1 MVRQGKKTKGIDE
14 WCKGTTKFF
23 IPLSIKMFNESLFNT
38 QGFAVLLLGLR
49 WRKCCLRAAFN
60 VWYNVLVEYAKR
72 EQQTENLLLKGIAYR
87 SERMSTLHKEIQR
100 VKQMDVSRVAAVEL
114 LREMI
119 SKHEARTECR
129 IRDLERT
136 RDELKFRL
144 SGGGGEE
151 EESKSATT
159 RKIEKQNDPEEEKN
173 EMTPPSRPES
183 EAAIELKKRLQLFDS
198 CAKKKIEML
207 ETEIKTLKAALGVV
221 G

>member
-1 MVRQGKKTKGIDE
+1 MY
-14 WCKGTTKFF
+14 
-23 IPLSIKMFNESLFNT
+23 FNTT

-60 VWYNVLVEYAKR
+60 EWYNVLVEYAKR
-72 EQQTENLLLKGIAYR
+72 EQNENLLLKGIVYR

-144 SGGGGEE
+144 SGGGGGGGGEE
-151 EESKSATT
+151 EKSKSVTT
-159 RKIEKQNDPEEEKN
+159 RRIDPEEEKKS
-173 EMTPPSRPES
+173 EITPSSPET

-198 CAKKKIEML
+198 CAKKKIVSL

>member
-1 MVRQGKKTKGIDE
+1 
-14 WCKGTTKFF
+14 
-23 IPLSIKMFNESLFNT
+23 
-38 QGFAVLLLGLR
+38 
-49 WRKCCLRAAFN
+49 
-60 VWYNVLVEYAKR
+60 
-72 EQQTENLLLKGIAYR
+72 
-87 SERMSTLHKEIQR
+87 
-100 VKQMDVSRVAAVEL
+100 MDVSRVAAVEL

-119 SKHEARTECR
+119 SKHEARTEGR

-159 RKIEKQNDPEEEKN
+159 RKIEKQNDLEEEKN
-173 EMTPPSRPES
+173 EMTPPSPES

>member
-1 MVRQGKKTKGIDE
+1 M
-14 WCKGTTKFF
+14 
-23 IPLSIKMFNESLFNT
+23 
-38 QGFAVLLLGLR
+38 
-49 WRKCCLRAAFN
+49 
-60 VWYNVLVEYAKR
+60 WYNVLVEYAKR
-72 EQQTENLLLKGIAYR
+72 EQQTENLLLKGIVYR

-119 SKHEARTECR
+119 SKHEARTEGR

-144 SGGGGEE
+144 SGGGGGEE
-151 EESKSATT
+151 EESKSSTT
-159 RKIEKQNDPEEEKN
+159 RKIEKQNDPEEEKI
-173 EMTPPSRPES
+173 EMTPPSPES

-207 ETEIKTLKAALGVV
+207 EMEIKTLKAALGVV

>member
-1 MVRQGKKTKGIDE
+1 
-14 WCKGTTKFF
+14 
-23 IPLSIKMFNESLFNT
+23 
-38 QGFAVLLLGLR
+38 
-49 WRKCCLRAAFN
+49 
-60 VWYNVLVEYAKR
+60 
-72 EQQTENLLLKGIAYR
+72 
-87 SERMSTLHKEIQR
+87 
-100 VKQMDVSRVAAVEL
+100 MDVSRVAAVEL

-119 SKHEARTECR
+119 SKHEARTEGR

-144 SGGGGEE
+144 SGGGGGEE

-173 EMTPPSRPES
+173 EMTPPSPES

-207 ETEIKTLKAALGVV
+207 EMEIKTLKAALGVV